1 MSASSSIAERGGLS
15 AGRILHRARIVA
27 FYGLS
32 GLFTLF
38 LTFELFAHML
48 LPTPVVTDWA
58 SGHHVHALFHAV
70 LTAVLIAAVGGGL
83 HPRTRRIAGLQGLL
97 LVPVLGLVV
106 SVIAWQGLHNLTFPV
121 FNFTLYGVI
130 ALILA
135 VLHPDRGRL
144 FTGGVIDPRLAAMA
158 GVAFLPLMIYA
169 TGQVAKQLSNA
180 EPVHA
185 VSGHFALTGA
195 LAVAISGLAGLAAF
209 RTDGWRLPLWTSG
222 LALVALGIGS
232 AALPSEASSFGLV
245 GGLVATAWGATFIG
259 LGIRPRSGRELR
271 L

>member
-1 MSASSSIAERGGLS
+1 LNASSSVAEGALGV
-15 AGRILHRARIVA
+15 GRILRQARIVA

-32 GLFTLF
+32 GLLTLF

-83 HPRTRRIAGLQGLL
+83 HPRTRRIAGLEGLL
-97 LVPVLGLVV
+97 LVAALGLLV
-106 SVIAWQGLHNLTFPV
+106 SVIAWQGLHDFTFPV
-121 FNFTLYGVI
+121 FSFTLCGVI

-144 FTGGVIDPRLAAMA
+144 FTGGVIDPELAAM
-158 GVAFLPLMIYA
+158 VCLAFVPLLIYA
-169 TGQVAKQLSNA
+169 TGQVAKQLTNA
-180 EPVHA
+180 EAVHA

-222 LALVALGIGS
+222 LALVAVGIGS

-259 LGIRPRSGRELR
+259 VGIRPRSSRELR